1 MSEQAARTTNESGHL
16 ILTHDDAQAAMPF
29 PSFIARWFV
38 RNGLGSVP
46 ELDRKR
52 GVVKARIRQGRWVVL
67 CENPGCNSA
76 VIADEKERC
85 FICAECGSPENDRH
99 WYARSSGRR
108 RRSAIRSRSL
118 LLARP
123 AISVSRAWSRNWEPG
138 ESLADLQA
146 QNALYGVGGET

>member
-1 MSEQAARTTNESGHL
+1 MSEPAARTTNASGHS

-29 PSFIARWFV
+29 RSFIARWFV

-67 CENPGCNSA
+67 CENPGCSSA

-99 WYARSSGRR
+99 WYTVQWPAPEVRHQ
-108 RRSAIRSRSL
+108 IEEL